1 MKNLPLTNELILK
14 GLRDVCVFPKGRKK
28 EIGLQVLKDMSRLG
42 AEISD
47 KSYSMSELGLS
58 LYFLKI
64 RPLIN

>member
-1 MKNLPLTNELILK
+1 M
-14 GLRDVCVFPKGRKK
+14 RVFPKGRKK

>member
-1 MKNLPLTNELILK
+1 M
-14 GLRDVCVFPKGRKK
+14 RVFPKGRKK

-64 RPLIN
+64 RPLINWLIQQIFIECLWHVKF

>member
-1 MKNLPLTNELILK
+1 M
-14 GLRDVCVFPKGRKK
+14 RVFPKGRKK

-42 AEISD
+42 AEIID